1 MDCERNR
8 INADVVIGSL
18 LAAIFVYFYR
28 VTGSFHNPD
37 SAVWPK
43 GVLLFCLSL
52 SVVLILRGLRLG
64 NLQSGEMAHHYGP
77 AMIALLV
84 MTLYA
89 IVMSF
94 TGYFISTTIFVP
106 AGMIILGQ
114 RKLTW
119 IFAIT
124 FGLEAFVYLLFVSQL
139 QLSMPG

>member
-1 MDCERNR
+1 MNR

-94 TGYFISTTIFVP
+94 TGYFISTTILYPRV
-106 AGMIILGQ
+106 
-114 RKLTW
+114 
-119 IFAIT
+119 
-124 FGLEAFVYLLFVSQL
+124 
-139 QLSMPG
+139 